1 MDVSGDRQAGRFRI
15 AIGLVAIAHVAVL
28 ASVALFPI
36 PMLHRFPN
44 PFPDG
49 WINLVPFATIGPV
62 LAGHGSGSD
71 VSLLILNTF
80 VLLPAGIYVP
90 LLVPPARTIRGLI
103 VLTIVGGASIEAA
116 QTVMIAIVGMP
127 YRSID
132 IDDAILNAI
141 GLVIGWFLTCRVLA
155 VRPARPAPIE
165 TSTRRRASPSRRP

>member
-1 MDVSGDRQAGRFRI
+1 MDVSAVRQASRFKV
-15 AIGLVAIAHVAVL
+15 AIGLIAIVHLAVL

-36 PMLHRFPN
+36 PGFRRFPN

-62 LAGHGSGSD
+62 LAGHGSASD

-90 LLVPPARTIRGLI
+90 LLVPAARTVRGL
-103 VLTIVGGASIEAA
+103 VVMTIVGGLSIELA
-116 QTVMIAIVGMP
+116 QTVMIAVVGMP

-141 GLVIGWFLTCRVLA
+141 GLVLGWFL
-155 VRPARPAPIE
+155 VRFGTA
-165 TSTRRRASPSRRP
+165 RRPGSG

>member
-1 MDVSGDRQAGRFRI
+1 MTARRVRTIVGLI
-15 AIGLVAIAHVAVL
+15 AVAHLAVL

-36 PMLHRFPN
+36 PAGGRFPN

-71 VSLLILNTF
+71 VALLILNTF

-90 LLVPPARTIRGLI
+90 LLVPAARSLAGL
-103 VLTIVGGASIEAA
+103 VVMTIVGGLSIELA
-116 QTVMIAIVGMP
+116 QVAMIAVVGMP

-132 IDDAILNAI
+132 IDDAILNSI
-141 GLVIGWFLTCRVLA
+141 GLVLGWLLVRLGAARV
-155 VRPARPAPIE
+155 AR
-165 TSTRRRASPSRRP
+165 SR

>member
-1 MDVSGDRQAGRFRI
+1 MTEPAAPS
-15 AIGLVAIAHVAVL
+15 AIRRLVGLVAVAHLLIL

-36 PMLHRFPN
+36 PMTRRFPN

-62 LAGHGSGSD
+62 LAGHASASD

-90 LLVPPARTIRGLI
+90 LLVPAARTVRGLI
-103 VLTIVGGASIEAA
+103 VMTVVGGLSIEVA
-116 QTVMIAIVGMP
+116 QTVMIAVVGMP

-132 IDDAILNAI
+132 VDDAILNAI
-141 GLVIGWFLTCRVLA
+141 GLILGWFL
-155 VRPARPAPIE
+155 VRFWIGRRA
-165 TSTRRRASPSRRP
+165 RRR

>member
-1 MDVSGDRQAGRFRI
+1 MDVSAGRQAGRFRV
-15 AIGLVAIAHVAVL
+15 AVGLIAIAHLAVL

-36 PMLHRFPN
+36 PLTGRFPN

-90 LLVPPARTIRGLI
+90 LLVPAARSVRGLV
-103 VLTIVGGASIEAA
+103 VLTIVGGLSIELA
-116 QTVMIAIVGMP
+116 QVAMIALVGMP

-141 GLVIGWFLTCRVLA
+141 GLVLGWFLLRVGTARLA
-155 VRPARPAPIE
+155 R
-165 TSTRRRASPSRRP
+165 SS